1 MTSSKL
7 KITKPVAGKM
17 FSTYGGIDIYDTI
30 YQYGEPYVVWRWNFG
45 KDKER
50 IHKSKIYTKATD
62 GRAYFI
68 VNGRREF
75 LDEYMRYSF

>member
-1 MTSSKL
+1 MTSSKQ

-17 FSTYGGIDIYDTI
+17 FSAYGGIDIYDI
-30 YQYGEPYVVWRWNFG
+30 IWQYGEQYVIWRWNFG

-50 IHKSKIYTKATD
+50 IHKSKAYMNARD

-75 LDEYMRYSF
+75 LDEYMRYN